1 MVAENQMNALHYTIM
16 VILQSV
22 DGGHGYHPLVLIQ
35 TVFIKLTENIIES
48 SSFCLRMYFLRK
60 HPCN

>member
-35 TVFIKLTENIIES
+35 TVFIKLTENIID
-48 SSFCLRMYFLRK
+48 
-60 HPCN
+60 